1 MRKLVCCVMCF
12 ILYLGLSNGYIA
24 MWSENT
30 SKPIKV
36 YPYHISLFPKI
47 DQKRFEKGI
56 PIKSE
61 EEFSK
66 HIEDYLS

>member
-1 MRKLVCCVMCF
+1 MHRIICYIMSLL
-12 ILYLGLSNGYIA
+12 LYLSLSDGYIA
-24 MWSENT
+24 LWKDGET
-30 SKPIKV
+30 EPIKV

-47 DQKRFEKGI
+47 DQNRLEKGI
-56 PIKSE
+56 PIESE